1 MYRLISGLA
10 VSLLLA
16 GCGGGDGGSD
26 FSKTTTDAQR
36 TCPQNMECGFL
47 SVPKDYSNL
56 NDGDIDVYYGVRRA
70 NIPSQRLGILV
81 FNFGG
86 PGASAV
92 NGAGFMAANRL
103 PNDILNRFDIV
114 GMDPRGAGR
123 SEYAEELT
131 QCAEN
136 GNCDNKYPTFA
147 QYVGSNSVV
156 KDLDQL
162 RQKFGDDKLN
172 FIGYSYGTRLGSL
185 YAQQFPEHVRAIV
198 LDSSMSPNTENYLEL
213 RLGNTKGYDTV
224 ANYRLVEASRMSKFE
239 TVIDSVNTIKGYADK
254 EYNWFS
260 KIESDSTLNR
270 LVSRQSDKGWD
281 SISTELFK
289 FLDDDDVID
298 LQTALYQP
306 IPRMSKKLS
315 SDQLRSAAL
324 FRAVIC
330 TDELSPISSNEALIS
345 EPRFMAESKLFGH
358 YQYEQN
364 AWLCADWPNY
374 RDPVANIENMEQK
387 LAGQRILMIGGQY
400 DPATPYAWTE
410 SMHQEFGNLASL
422 ITVNNYVDHG
432 FSFDGNTC
440 IDNPTTQYLLNP
452 EIPVGNISC
461 DGSIQT
467 KSATY
472 SSGITPE
479 EDIHP
484 AKRVRGFSG
493 I

>member
-1 MYRLISGLA
+1 MYRLISGFA

-26 FSKTTTDAQR
+26 FSKTATDAQR
-36 TCPQNMECGFL
+36 TCPSNMECGFL

-56 NDGDIDVYYGVRRA
+56 NDGKIDVYYGVRRA
-70 NIPSQRLGILV
+70 NIQSQRLGILV

-114 GMDPRGAGR
+114 GMDPRGSGR

-131 QCAEN
+131 KCAGD
-136 GNCDNKYPTFA
+136 GNCDNEYATFS

-213 RLGNTKGYDTV
+213 RLGNTKGFDTV
-224 ANYRLVEASRMSKFE
+224 ASYRLENTSRMSKFE
-239 TVIDSVNTIKGYADK
+239 TVVDTVSNFRDYQDK
-254 EYNWFS
+254 EGRWFS
-260 KIESDSTLNR
+260 KMESDSTLNR

-298 LQTALYQP
+298 LQVALYRP

-315 SDQLRSAAL
+315 SDQLRSDAL
-324 FRAVIC
+324 FGAVIC
-330 TDELSPISSNEALIS
+330 TDELSPISTNEVLRS
-345 EPRFMAESKLFGH
+345 DFMNVSKLFGH
-358 YQYEQN
+358 FQYEQN
-364 AWLCADWPNY
+364 ASLCAD
-374 RDPVANIENMEQK
+374 
-387 LAGQRILMIGGQY
+387 
-400 DPATPYAWTE
+400 
-410 SMHQEFGNLASL
+410 
-422 ITVNNYVDHG
+422 
-432 FSFDGNTC
+432 
-440 IDNPTTQYLLNP
+440 
-452 EIPVGNISC
+452 
-461 DGSIQT
+461 
-467 KSATY
+467 
-472 SSGITPE
+472 
-479 EDIHP
+479 
-484 AKRVRGFSG
+484 
-493 I
+493 

>member
-26 FSKTTTDAQR
+26 FSKTTTGAQR

-92 NGAGFMAANRL
+92 KGAGDMAATRL

-136 GNCDNKYPTFA
+136 RNCNNEYATFA

-198 LDSSMSPNTENYLEL
+198 LDSSMSPNTENYLQL

-224 ANYRLVEASRMSKFE
+224 ANYRLVEASRMSQFE
-239 TVIDSVNTIKGYADK
+239 TVINSVNTLNGYVDIKNK
-254 EYNWFS
+254 TFS
-260 KIESDSTLNR
+260 KYESDLTLNR
-270 LVSRQSDKGWD
+270 LVSRQSYKEWGP
-281 SISTELFK
+281 ISTGLFK
-289 FLDDDDVID
+289 FLDDDNVTD

-306 IPRMSKKLS
+306 ISRMSDNFS
-315 SDQLRSAAL
+315 SDQLRSAVL

-330 TDELSPISSNEALIS
+330 TDELSPINMNEAIIS
-345 EPRFMAESKLFGH
+345 EPHFMAESKLFGH
-358 YQYEQN
+358 YQYKQN
-364 AWLCADWPNY
+364 ASLCADWPNY
-374 RDPVANIENMEQK
+374 RDSVANIENMEQK

-410 SMHQEFGNLASL
+410 SMRQQFGDLASL

-452 EIPVGNISC
+452 EIPLDDISC

-472 SSGITPE
+472 SSDITPE

-484 AKRVRGFSG
+484 AKRVRGF
-493 I
+493 

>member
-1 MYRLISGLA
+1 
-10 VSLLLA
+10 
-16 GCGGGDGGSD
+16 
-26 FSKTTTDAQR
+26 
-36 TCPQNMECGFL
+36 
-47 SVPKDYSNL
+47 
-56 NDGDIDVYYGVRRA
+56 
-70 NIPSQRLGILV
+70 
-81 FNFGG
+81 
-86 PGASAV
+86 
-92 NGAGFMAANRL
+92 
-103 PNDILNRFDIV
+103 LNRFDIV
-114 GMDPRGAGR
+114 GMDPRGSGR

-136 GNCDNKYPTFA
+136 GNCDNEYATFA

-162 RQKFGDDKLN
+162 RQKFGDDYLN

-198 LDSSMSPNTENYLEL
+198 LDSSMSPNTENYLQL
-213 RLGNTKGYDTV
+213 RLGNTKGFDTV

-239 TVIDSVNTIKGYADK
+239 TVVESVNASNYYSDIEGD
-254 EYNWFS
+254 WFS
-260 KIESDSTLNR
+260 KYESDSTLNR
-270 LVSRQSDKGWD
+270 LVSRQSYKEWD
-281 SISTELFK
+281 SISDELFH
-289 FLDDDDVID
+289 FLDDDDVTD
-298 LQTALYQP
+298 LQTALSQP

-315 SDQLRSAAL
+315 SSYSRSDAL
-324 FRAVIC
+324 FGAVIC
-330 TDELSPISSNEALIS
+330 TDELSPISTNEALIS

-358 YQYEQN
+358 FQYEQN
-364 AWLCADWPNY
+364 ASLCADWPNY

-387 LAGQRILMIGGQY
+387 LAGQRILIIGGQY

-410 SMHQEFGNLASL
+410 SMRQQFGNLASL

-432 FSFDGNTC
+432 FSFDGDTC

-452 EIPVGNISC
+452 EIPLDDISC

-472 SSGITPE
+472 SSDITPE

-484 AKRVRGFSG
+484 AKRVRGF
-493 I
+493 

>member
-1 MYRLISGLA
+1 MYRLISGFA

-36 TCPQNMECGFL
+36 TCPPNMECGFL

-56 NDGDIDVYYGVRRA
+56 SDGNIDVYYGVRRA

-92 NGAGFMAANRL
+92 NGAGSMAANRL

-136 GNCDNKYPTFA
+136 GNCDNEYATFA

-162 RQKFGDDKLN
+162 RQKFGDDYLN

-198 LDSSMSPNTENYLEL
+198 LDSSMSPNTENYLQL
-213 RLGNTKGYDTV
+213 RLGNTKGFDTV
-224 ANYRLVEASRMSKFE
+224 ANYRLENTSRMNQFE
-239 TVIDSVNTIKGYADK
+239 TVVESVNASNYYSDIEGD
-254 EYNWFS
+254 WFS
-260 KIESDSTLNR
+260 KYESDSTLNR
-270 LVSRQSDKGWD
+270 LVSRQSYKEWD
-281 SISTELFK
+281 SISTELFH
-289 FLDDDDVID
+289 FLDDDDVTD

-315 SDQLRSAAL
+315 SDQLRSDAL
-324 FRAVIC
+324 FGAVIC
-330 TDELSPISSNEALIS
+330 TDELSPISTNEVLRS
-345 EPRFMAESKLFGH
+345 DFMKESKLFGH

-364 AWLCADWPNY
+364 ASLCADWPNY
-374 RDPVANIENMEQK
+374 RDSVANIENMEQK
-387 LAGQRILMIGGQY
+387 LAGQRILIIGGQY

-410 SMHQEFGNLASL
+410 SMYQQFGNLASL
-422 ITVNNYVDHG
+422 ITVSNYVDHG

-452 EIPVGNISC
+452 EIPVADITC
-461 DGSIQT
+461 DGFIQT

-472 SSGITPE
+472 SNGIMSE

-484 AKRVRGFSG
+484 AKRVRGF
-493 I
+493 